1 MSEKW
6 VCCECGEAVSDITE
20 HLQAHGVDVGSDEYH
35 DLLAQCA
42 QVNPVDLS
50 GFIVAFNGDKGKLA
64 AALASH
70 LEYADYLRQL
80 LIKGKRA

>member
-6 VCCECGEAVSDITE
+6 VCCECGDVVSDMTE
-20 HLQAHGVDVGSDEYH
+20 HLQAHGVMVGSDEYH

-42 QVNPVDLS
+42 QVKPIDLS
-50 GFIVAFNGDKGKLA
+50 RYFVDFNSDKGDLV

-70 LEYADYLRQL
+70 LEYVDYLRQL
-80 LIKGKRA
+80 LAKGVQV